1 MTIHKISSK
10 TLMYFKILCMW
21 PNLEEL
27 LLGVEEKAA
36 PGPST
41 MPCGRHIMPCRED
54 EKSNSIFDNWKDHFV
69 MINFTVDKRSLQ
81 TIDAS
86 K

>member
-1 MTIHKISSK
+1 
-10 TLMYFKILCMW
+10 MW

-41 MPCGRHIMPCRED
+41 MPCGRQIMPCREV
-54 EKSNSIFDNWKDHFV
+54 EKSNSIFEDCKDQFV
-69 MINFTVDKRSLQ
+69 MINFVSGH
-81 TIDAS
+81 AFFANY
-86 K
+86 

>member
-1 MTIHKISSK
+1 
-10 TLMYFKILCMW
+10 MYFKILGIW

-54 EKSNSIFDNWKDHFV
+54 EKSNSIFEDGKDYFV
-69 MINFTVDKRSLQ
+69 IINFAVLCKVKMLQ
-81 TIDAS
+81 NRRILLS
-86 K
+86 S

>member
-1 MTIHKISSK
+1 
-10 TLMYFKILCMW
+10 MYFKILGIW

-41 MPCGRHIMPCRED
+41 MPCGRHIMPCREV
-54 EKSNSIFDNWKDHFV
+54 EKSNSIVEVRKDHFV